1 MKAPGPTFHIKGIP
15 SSKIKKAIKVS
26 IKTEEKA
33 IRRRIFSMIFSLISI
48 VNP

>member
-1 MKAPGPTFHIKGIP
+1 MNVPGPTFHIRGIP
-15 SSKIKKAIKVS
+15 SSKMKKAINAS
-26 IKTEEKA
+26 IKTEERA